1 MTQQPPP
8 QPGAAPLSL
17 VQRFVGILFSPKPTF
32 ASVVSYPRW
41 LGMMLISTYL
51 AVGAQFAFT
60 STEVGRQAAL
70 DQQIEMTSRFT
81 TVTPEME
88 ANMRQAMEKPAQRA
102 IPLIAGPIF
111 GLLFTAVIAG
121 LLFGVFAA
129 TGGTASFKQV
139 MAVVAH
145 AGVISGVLQVLL
157 LPVWFL
163 RGSMS
168 SATNLGVFWP
178 GDESSFIARF
188 LGTLDLVWVWYLFVL
203 AVGLAVLY
211 RRRTQ
216 AIFVSLLGVFVVI
229 AGLIAG
235 VMTAFGGS

>member
-1 MTQQPPP
+1 
-8 QPGAAPLSL
+8 
-17 VQRFVGILFSPKPTF
+17 
-32 ASVVSYPRW
+32 
-41 LGMMLISTYL
+41 
-51 AVGAQFAFT
+51 
-60 STEVGRQAAL
+60 
-70 DQQIEMTSRFT
+70 
-81 TVTPEME
+81 
-88 ANMRQAMEKPAQRA
+88 
-102 IPLIAGPIF
+102 
-111 GLLFTAVIAG
+111 LFTAVIAG